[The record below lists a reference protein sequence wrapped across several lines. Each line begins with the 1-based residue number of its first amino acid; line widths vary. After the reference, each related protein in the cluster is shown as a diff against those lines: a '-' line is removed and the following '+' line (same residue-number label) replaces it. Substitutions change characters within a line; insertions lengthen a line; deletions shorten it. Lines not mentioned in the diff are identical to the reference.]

1 MVIAKGFAGGI
12 AVSPE
17 LAVGSK
23 FIMNPIFDAMMHNM
37 RTTLTIDDD
46 LARELREKAHKT
58 GAPFKEVVNKAIRA
72 GLEHIDKPKQIK
84 PYKCKAY
91 SLGYPPGADLDR
103 ALSLA
108 DRLESEEIAR
118 KLSLRK

>member
-1 MVIAKGFAGGI
+1 
-12 AVSPE
+12 
-17 LAVGSK
+17 
-23 FIMNPIFDAMMHNM
+23 MMLFM

-46 LARELREKAHKT
+46 LIRELREKAHKE
-58 GAPFKEVVNKAIRA
+58 GAPFKEIVNRA
-72 GLEHIDKPKQIK
+72 LRVGLEHLDRPKKTK

-91 SLGYPPGADLDR
+91 SLGYPPGADLDH
-103 ALSLA
+103 ALNLA

>member
-1 MVIAKGFAGGI
+1 
-12 AVSPE
+12 
-17 LAVGSK
+17 
-23 FIMNPIFDAMMHNM
+23 MMFHM

-46 LARELREKAHKT
+46 LARELRERAHRT
-58 GAPFKEVVNKAIRA
+58 GSPFKVVVNKAIRA
-72 GLEHIDKPKQIK
+72 GLEQMDKPRQLR

>member
-1 MVIAKGFAGGI
+1 M
-12 AVSPE
+12 
-17 LAVGSK
+17 
-23 FIMNPIFDAMMHNM
+23 FDVMMLCM

-46 LARELREKAHKT
+46 LARELREKAHQT

-72 GLEHIDKPKQIK
+72 GLEKIDKPKQIK

-91 SLGYPPGADLDR
+91 SLGYPPFADLDH
-103 ALSLA
+103 ALNLA